1 MSGQLS
7 QPSSLGLLPFHIST
21 GVLPGAWLSVSVSVL
36 FKLYL
41 CVGCKAFHK
50 SHTCA
55 GEDGNCRTHISDP
68 LFSTCKSVTVPQK
81 ECCFRCSYLGEITAE
96 HTCHTAIAS
105 SFLFIPHAGQEGEKK
120 QQKEEQ
126 SLLAV
131 RRVGEGILNGNHL
144 GYLPWFA
151 LGD

>member
-1 MSGQLS
+1 MQSEWAPFLLLH
-7 QPSSLGLLPFHIST
+7 PTFKWEILISSHVRTALTAFLPWLVALPYQYR
-21 GVLPGAWLSVSVSVL
+21 VLPGAWLSVSVSVL

-105 SFLFIPHAGQEGEKK
+105 SFLFIPHAGQKGEKK
-120 QQKEEQ
+120 QQK
-126 SLLAV
+126 
-131 RRVGEGILNGNHL
+131 
-144 GYLPWFA
+144 
-151 LGD
+151 